1 MSDIVLCS
9 QGLTFATNAGALACR
24 ATTVLVPGGGLG
36 ATEVSRSIRRRL
48 AWSTILESQCT
59 SPTDTLQ
66 STFEES
72 TDAGIESLT
81 HWSPPLCTRNDVHGA
96 PCAFQNER
104 LVFRHTFFGMV
115 FEVLGFLKTGENRCT
130 KSDNLQ

>member
-9 QGLTFATNAGALACR
+9 QGLTFATNAGALAFL
-24 ATTVLVPGGGLG
+24 ATTTVLVPEGPG
-36 ATEVSRSIRRRL
+36 ATGVSRSLRRRL
-48 AWSTILESQCT
+48 TWSTILKSQCT

-81 HWSPPLCTRNDVHGA
+81 HLSPPPCTRNDVHGA
-96 PCAFQNER
+96 PRAFQKN
-104 LVFRHTFFGMV
+104 V
-115 FEVLGFLKTGENRCT
+115 
-130 KSDNLQ
+130 